1 MHMKKKIAAA
11 CVAAMAAFSLPMGI
25 VPVQPVQADLIT
37 DVIGGFQVKSA
48 LSKQIKHYDTTKE
61 GQSEIYQSVTKQTG
75 VLNNSYYDER
85 LASIMNR
92 LSASIAQTDPA
103 SRPCPTAG
111 MSART
116 RRSMRPAPWATS
128 WSSIRACSTWSAT
141 MMKSPSS

>member
-1 MHMKKKIAAA
+1 
-11 CVAAMAAFSLPMGI
+11 MATFSLPMGI

-92 LSASIAQTDPA
+92 LSASIAQTDP
-103 SRPCPTAG
+103 SIKTLPYRWYVSP
-111 MSART
+111 T